1 MLSSGSVEGQHS
13 DNLIFLERD
22 SIPNAHVDYLEIT
35 GLVYRSNFRPSIT
48 MGFPFYF
55 VCVRKTYF
63 FGLLS
68 SEIFSGFDG
77 GGPAKV

>member
-55 VCVRKTYF
+55 VCVRETDF
-63 FGLLS
+63 FRLFPG
-68 SEIFSGFDG
+68 EIFSGFGRD
-77 GGPAKV
+77 GPA